1 MQGDHRLVRA
11 GCLLTPIHE
20 RARGRDAVA
29 DARLGLRVP
38 CTVLVLGATRLHGL
52 KYFQVL
58 ITHAEGEAE
67 VQLWRTRDLLDCFE
81 VCPDA

>member
-20 RARGRDAVA
+20 RAATF
-29 DARLGLRVP
+29 ARLGFRVP